1 MERIETTILRNL
13 IYNEDYS
20 RKVIP
25 FIQPD
30 YFESKSEK
38 VIFEEIVQFIVKYG
52 SAITIEALNIEI
64 ENRTDLTEDQVK
76 EVREINKSLNDFPV
90 ENQWL
95 LDTTEKWCR
104 DRAIYL
110 ALMESIHIADGNSE
124 KKNRDAIPSILSDAL
139 AVSFDNNIGHDYL
152 QNYEERYEFYH
163 RQEDKIEFD
172 LEYFN
177 KITKGG
183 LPNKT
188 LNIALAGCV
197 HPETKVKIR
206 FRKLN

>member
-1 MERIETTILRNL
+1 MERIELTILRNL
-13 IYNEDYS
+13 IFIEEYS

-25 FIQPD
+25 FIQPE
-30 YFESKSEK
+30 YYEK
-38 VIFEEIVQFIVKYG
+38 RAEKIIFEEIVKFIVEYG
-52 SAITIEALNIEI
+52 SAITIESLVIEI
-64 ENRTDLTEDQVK
+64 ENRTDINENEIK
-76 EVREINKSLNDFPV
+76 EIRELISQLNNSPIDLK
-90 ENQWL
+90 WL

-110 ALMESIHIADGNSE
+110 ALMQSIHIADGKDD

-152 QNYEERYEFYH
+152 NNYIERYEFYH

-188 LNIALAGCV
+188 LNICLAGCV
-197 HPETKVKIR
+197 HPETKVRIR
-206 FRKLN
+206 FRKIS